1 MLALLPL
8 IQKLLLDHISRRND
22 GLGFSLNFCGLGLMA
37 LSFILLG
44 ITMIF
49 LLLALQAYAEELY
62 GAPLSWLV
70 TAAGTF
76 ILASAALL
84 AGHISKRKKGLIHR
98 IKNEVEQDLSPI
110 SQFAEDL
117 AGPIKE
123 HPLAS
128 VALAAL
134 AGLLAGDKLGD
145 KGTD

>member
-1 MLALLPL
+1 MLAFLPL

-44 ITMIF
+44 ITTLF
-49 LLLALQAYAEELY
+49 LLFALQTYAADIY
-62 GAPLSWLV
+62 GEPLSWLI
-70 TAAGTF
+70 TAAATCL
-76 ILASAALL
+76 LACAAFL
-84 AGHISKRKKGLIHR
+84 AGHISKKKRGFFHR
-98 IKNEVEQDLSPI
+98 IKNEVEQDLTPI
-110 SQFAEDL
+110 SRFAEDL
-117 AGPIKE
+117 AGPIKD

-134 AGLLAGDKLGD
+134 AGLLAGDKLGG